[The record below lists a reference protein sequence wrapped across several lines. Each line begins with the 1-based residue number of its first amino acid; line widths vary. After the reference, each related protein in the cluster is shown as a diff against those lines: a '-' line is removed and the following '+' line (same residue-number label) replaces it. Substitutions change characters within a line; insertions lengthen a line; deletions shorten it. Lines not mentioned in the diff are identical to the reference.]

1 MSGVKHPTSNIQYK
15 HAWPKK
21 SCIQGSGRKCID
33 SGNGPFGHEAS
44 RWYGPWGSFPHIGL
58 RTLQSSS
65 GHPQLR
71 NDFCGSCRGQV
82 DGCPGKKRLFKEN
95 LVFLDFTQRSQSTK
109 YLFALGA
116 DLAVIHSP
124 SSLFEIAE
132 QAPQF
137 DDLMICCM
145 TGKQSPQESKN
156 CMHPRDLFSRH
167 PVLFG
172 WRNVRA
178 QSELKRPFR
187 TQQRQEI

>member
-1 MSGVKHPTSNIQYK
+1 MGHGVH
-15 HAWPKK
+15 
-21 SCIQGSGRKCID
+21 
-33 SGNGPFGHEAS
+33 
-44 RWYGPWGSFPHIGL
+44 FPISVCVLFNPAPGIL
-58 RTLQSSS
+58 SSEMTFVVAAVDKWMVA
-65 GHPQLR
+65 LER
-71 NDFCGSCRGQV
+71 NDFS
-82 DGCPGKKRLFKEN
+82 KRTLF
-95 LVFLDFTQRSQSTK
+95 FLDFTQCSQSTK